1 MTLMSYQTRFH
12 LEKSNNMKSLINIV
26 LFFCF
31 TSTGIFAAD
40 IPDRPNPPRLVN
52 DFAGILS
59 QEEVQTLELKL
70 DDFSNRTSTQIL
82 VITVKSLNGYDKAM
96 FATEVGQKWE
106 VGKKGFD
113 NGIVILIKDK
123 TMQSNGEI
131 QIATGYGLE
140 GAIPDATCKLII
152 ENEMK
157 PSFRQNNYYDGIDK
171 AVNTIMKLSLGE
183 FSAKEYNQKAAKKD
197 SPAGAVIAIVIV
209 IFIITSLF
217 GGSRSARNRSMGKN
231 IPFWILLGMLGSGS
245 RSSSGSWGNFSS
257 GGGGFGGGGGGF
269 GGFGG
274 GSFGGGGAGGSW

>member
-1 MTLMSYQTRFH
+1 MSYQTRYH
-12 LEKSNNMKSLINIV
+12 LEKSNKMKSLINIA
-26 LFFCF
+26 LFFSITA
-31 TSTGIFAAD
+31 TSIFASD

-59 QEEVQTLELKL
+59 QQEVQTLESKL
-70 DDFSNRTSTQIL
+70 DDFSNRTTTQIL
-82 VITVKSLNGYDKAM
+82 VITVKSLNGLDKAM
-96 FATEVGQKWE
+96 FATEVGQKWG

-131 QIATGYGLE
+131 EIATGYGLE

-157 PSFRQNNYYDGIDK
+157 PSFRQNNYYEGLDK

-197 SPAGAVIAIVIV
+197 SPAGALIAIVIV

-257 GGGGFGGGGGGF
+257 GEGGFGGGGGGF